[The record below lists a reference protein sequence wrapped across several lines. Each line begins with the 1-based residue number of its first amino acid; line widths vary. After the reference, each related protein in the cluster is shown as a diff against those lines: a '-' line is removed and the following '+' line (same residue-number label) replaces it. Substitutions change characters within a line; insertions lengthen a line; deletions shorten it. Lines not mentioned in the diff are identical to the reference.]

1 MTRPMKANAIPIL
14 MLLLCAP
21 AAGHA
26 AEPLWDADK
35 PLHLGLSAAL
45 GGGIYAALT
54 IWSDQRRPAR
64 LLLSTSLALL
74 PGLGKEIYDAGQP
87 GNRFSHA
94 DMLWNLVGALA
105 GAGIG
110 LGVDLLVEHARGPP
124 AVRVSVAGPGAVVSG
139 RF

>member
-1 MTRPMKANAIPIL
+1 
-14 MLLLCAP
+14 MLLIFFTP
-21 AAGHA
+21 ATGQA
-26 AEPLWDADK
+26 AEPLWDEDK

-54 IWSDQRRPAR
+54 IWSDQGRPAR

-74 PGLGKEIYDAGQP
+74 PGLGKEIHDAGQP

-105 GAGIG
+105 GAGFG
-110 LGVDLLVEHARGPP
+110 LGVDLLVQHIRGPP
-124 AVRVSVAGPGAVVSG
+124 KVRLSIAGPGAVVSG